1 MSRMSTQQRFTLL
14 RKLLKAL
21 GLPDERIEELITRIE
36 EWLLDEKTEKTELS
50 YRKAKPVLTTAGWD
64 CCPSTR

>member
-1 MSRMSTQQRFTLL
+1 MSTQQRFTLL

-21 GLPDERIEELITRIE
+21 GLPDESIEALITRIE
-36 EWLLDEKTEKTELS
+36 EWLLDEKTETTELS

-64 CCPSTR
+64 CCPSNR